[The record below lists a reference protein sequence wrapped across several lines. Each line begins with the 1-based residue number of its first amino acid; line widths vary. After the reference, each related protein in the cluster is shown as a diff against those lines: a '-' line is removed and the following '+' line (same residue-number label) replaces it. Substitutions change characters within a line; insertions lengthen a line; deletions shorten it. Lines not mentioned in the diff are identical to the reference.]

1 MKMNETKYSE
11 KIFAFLD
18 ILGFERIVNESRNNP
33 ELVSKIA
40 NILVRSKKIALSSL
54 DLKPTVLQVDP
65 SQYMYRAFSD
75 TSVISGPYVSHD
87 DMSFISS
94 WIMFNQYYM
103 WKEEQTFIRGA
114 IVYGDIY
121 EDKDIIFGPALID
134 AYHATI
140 SGSISASAS
149 LARWGHGAMGGTIT
163 MDVSDVTIGV
173 SISANAGRYGPVGGT
188 VTIYYLTII
197 PEDEP
202 ITQAHFSA
210 EPDGMITFI
219 RRGNTPVGTDVEV
232 TATDPETGEPTP
244 VTMTFSEVTIGGDTT
259 VNTSS
264 TGPPL
269 PTSFK
274 LGSPPTYFDI
284 TTTADYEPPVI
295 VCIDY
300 SGITFHKD
308 ESELRLL
315 QKTET
320 GWIDVTLLPVDT
332 TNDII
337 CGEVVSL
344 SWFTVAEPN
353 YPPMA
358 EAGGPYTSFE
368 GSPTTLDGSGSSD
381 PDGTIIAYEWDLDGD
396 GLYDDATGAI
406 PSYTWIDD
414 YNGNI
419 GLKVTDDDGAI
430 DTDTTTVTIN
440 NVAPIVDAG
449 DDQVVNEGDTVTLD
463 PADFPDSGS
472 LDNHTAIIDW
482 GDGTIE
488 AGTVDELGGSGTVS
502 SSHAYGDNGMYTVTV
517 TVSDDDGGVDSD
529 TLTVM
534 ANNVAPTNVTL
545 TVDAGPDGEAECGL
559 EPVYFTGSCTDPGW
573 LDTHTYSWQFG
584 DGNSDDGVSIS
595 HIYTECGIFIVTLTV
610 EDDDGA
616 VSIATATVT
625 VVDTTLPEVEI
636 EIPAEN

>member
-163 MDVSDVTIGV
+163 INVSDVTIGV

-284 TTTADYEPPVI
+284 
-295 VCIDY
+295 
-300 SGITFHKD
+300 
-308 ESELRLL
+308 
-315 QKTET
+315 
-320 GWIDVTLLPVDT
+320 
-332 TNDII
+332 
-337 CGEVVSL
+337 
-344 SWFTVAEPN
+344 
-353 YPPMA
+353 
-358 EAGGPYTSFE
+358 
-368 GSPTTLDGSGSSD
+368 
-381 PDGTIIAYEWDLDGD
+381 
-396 GLYDDATGAI
+396 
-406 PSYTWIDD
+406 
-414 YNGNI
+414 
-419 GLKVTDDDGAI
+419 
-430 DTDTTTVTIN
+430 
-440 NVAPIVDAG
+440 
-449 DDQVVNEGDTVTLD
+449 
-463 PADFPDSGS
+463 
-472 LDNHTAIIDW
+472 
-482 GDGTIE
+482 
-488 AGTVDELGGSGTVS
+488 
-502 SSHAYGDNGMYTVTV
+502 
-517 TVSDDDGGVDSD
+517 
-529 TLTVM
+529 
-534 ANNVAPTNVTL
+534 
-545 TVDAGPDGEAECGL
+545 
-559 EPVYFTGSCTDPGW
+559 
-573 LDTHTYSWQFG
+573 
-584 DGNSDDGVSIS
+584 
-595 HIYTECGIFIVTLTV
+595 
-610 EDDDGA
+610 
-616 VSIATATVT
+616 
-625 VVDTTLPEVEI
+625 
-636 EIPAEN
+636 